1 MNNRKNK
8 TSFLTKSAM
17 IAALYVLL
25 TEISALLGISSGV
38 IQFRLSEMFAVLPI
52 FTPAAVP
59 GVFIGC
65 LISNIITGG
74 VIWDVIFGSFASL
87 LGALG
92 TWALRKKS
100 VYLAPLPTIVSNMV
114 IIPLVLRYAYGA
126 EGSIPFFMLT
136 VGIGEFVTA
145 GILGVFLAKTLKKY
159 KIIF

>member
-1 MNNRKNK
+1 MNNRKTK
-8 TSFLTKSAM
+8 TAFLTKSAM

-38 IQFRLSEMFAVLPI
+38 IQFRLSEMFTVLPI
-52 FTPAAVP
+52 FTPAAIP

-65 LISNIITGG
+65 MISNIITGG
-74 VIWDVIFGSFASL
+74 VFWDVIFGSLASL
-87 LGALG
+87 LGAWG
-92 TWALRKKS
+92 AWALRKKS
-100 VYLAPLPTIVSNMV
+100 VYLVPVPTILANM
-114 IIPLVLRYAYGA
+114 IIVPFVLRYAYGA

-136 VGIGEFVTA
+136 VGLGEFVCA

>member
-1 MNNRKNK
+1 MNTRKSK

-52 FTPAAVP
+52 FTPAAIP

-65 LISNIITGG
+65 LISNILTGG
-74 VIWDVIFGSFASL
+74 VIWDVLFGSIASL

-92 TWALRKKS
+92 AWFLRKKS
-100 VYLAPLPTIVSNMV
+100 VYLAPIPTIAANMV
-114 IIPLVLRYAYGA
+114 IIPFVLRYAYGM

-136 VGIGEFVTA
+136 VGFGEFVTA